1 MTKQPWSRGSEL
13 SRWKRVRQTGFSV
26 CTFFILLGALTAC
39 NSTSAPTHTGSTTK
53 TVPVEQPSVTTN
65 VPSPT
70 PNPTTPPTATPNLGI
85 FQVTF
90 VDQYSAVACS
100 GTTVVGM
107 VCVTTTG
114 SGQENGLGSISL
126 KRTSVY
132 TPGANGDCD
141 SATTT
146 GTLTLATSDTV
157 TFKGNGTFCPGNEIA
172 NFSYTIT
179 GGTGQY
185 LHATGTGTIDVPVPS
200 SSSSGTEVWS
210 GTLFS

>member
-1 MTKQPWSRGSEL
+1 MIQKPCSRGGEL

-26 CTFFILLGALTAC
+26 CTFFILLGALAAC
-39 NSTSAPTHTGSTTK
+39 DSTPARTHTGSTTR
-53 TVPVEQPSVTTN
+53 TVPVEQPSVTANAPGST
-65 VPSPT
+65 PS
-70 PNPTTPPTATPNLGI
+70 PTTPPTATPNLGI

-90 VDQYSAVACS
+90 ADQYSAVPCS
-100 GTTVVGM
+100 GTSVAGM

-126 KRTSVY
+126 TRTSVY
-132 TPGANGDCD
+132 TPSANGGCD

-157 TFKGNGTFCPGNEIA
+157 AFNGTGTFCPAIEVA
-172 NFSYTIT
+172 NFAYTIT

-185 LHATGTGTIDVPVPS
+185 LHATGTGTIQVPVPS